1 MVRLVSLFGV
11 AFLAL
16 AAVALIGPPQKVMR
30 ELESEPDRNENPAA
44 APCRMSF
51 EVVPSYHA
59 RFSLN

>member
-16 AAVALIGPPQKVMR
+16 AAVSLIGPPQRMTQ
-30 ELESEPDRNENPAA
+30 EPEFEPDRNESPAA
-44 APCRMSF
+44 APSRMSF

>member
-16 AAVALIGPPQKVMR
+16 AAVALIGPPQKVAQ
-30 ELESEPDRNENPAA
+30 EPEPEPDRNDYPAA
-44 APCRMSF
+44 APSRMSF